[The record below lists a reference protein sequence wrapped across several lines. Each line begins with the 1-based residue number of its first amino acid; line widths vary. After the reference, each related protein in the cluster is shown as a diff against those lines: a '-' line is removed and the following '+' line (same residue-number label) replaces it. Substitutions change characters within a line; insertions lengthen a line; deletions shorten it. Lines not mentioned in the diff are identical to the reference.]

1 MRDLARLGL
10 SFFGGTL
17 LAGSIVISLDIFL
30 VGYFSQHSN
39 SALLT
44 IELAAVLLDSL
55 IGTILFMIGLSFQR
69 SQVAGNGKRSM
80 ILAFICGL
88 SYSVLLALYGPGGLI
103 RADKRSELGSLALF
117 SLWLIPIGLAFLM
130 RLRGNKVAGNHD

>member
-80 ILAFICGL
+80 ILAFICG
-88 SYSVLLALYGPGGLI
+88 PGVLI

>member
-80 ILAFICGL
+80 ILAFIC
-88 SYSVLLALYGPGGLI
+88 VLI